1 MKGFSRMPAININV
15 SSSRSREQALTL
27 EWLETNGRGGY
38 SSSTVLNCHT
48 RRYHGL
54 FVMNLKEPPGRH
66 VLLSKFEDSFRTK
79 GREYFLSCHQYPG
92 LFFPENDQ
100 HPASFQLDDYP
111 GFTYEAGKICVHKSV
126 MLLQDHNH
134 LLLRYDIEKC
144 PAPGLL
150 RMRPFLAYRGY
161 HGLSR
166 QNPFLHVQAA
176 EIRNGFMIRPY
187 EGMPPLYIQT
197 NIKSRF
203 SFSPVWYNN
212 FEYDVERQ
220 RGYEGHEDL
229 FQPGILEVPVTEES
243 SVIISVS
250 LQAFEKQLKK
260 IWTLEQNRR
269 IQEKTQIKS
278 IAERFENQEDRTHVE
293 NLITAGSQFLIKT
306 PSGRPAI
313 IAGYHWFNDWGRD
326 TLISLPGLTFCSGR
340 PEVGMDILASL
351 AEHEKDGLLPNYF
364 SDHSQEKSYNTVDTT
379 LWFYWAVQQM
389 LRYTGEIETIE
400 TKLWPVMKKMIR
412 HFMSGTVMNIFMND
426 RGLLHAGHEGSNL
439 TWMDATVAGKPVT
452 PRWGYAV
459 EINALWYNAVCFV
472 DELARHFGDG
482 ALSFPE
488 LIPRL
493 RQAFQETFWIKQK
506 GHLGDVF
513 CNGRLDDALRP
524 NQILA
529 VSLPYSPLDPGRW
542 PSVVARVRQH
552 LLTPCGLRT
561 LSPED
566 PHYIGHYGGDSAA
579 RDGAY
584 HQGTV
589 WPWLLAHFGEALLR
603 VAEDK
608 GEARLFL
615 LDLIRSFLRQHWT
628 AAGIGCVS
636 EIFDGDPPH
645 QPNGCISQAWSVGEL
660 IRLYAIL
667 DETRA

>member
-1 MKGFSRMPAININV
+1 
-15 SSSRSREQALTL
+15 
-27 EWLETNGRGGY
+27 
-38 SSSTVLNCHT
+38 
-48 RRYHGL
+48 
-54 FVMNLKEPPGRH
+54 
-66 VLLSKFEDSFRTK
+66 
-79 GREYFLSCHQYPG
+79 
-92 LFFPENDQ
+92 
-100 HPASFQLDDYP
+100 
-111 GFTYEAGKICVHKSV
+111 
-126 MLLQDHNH
+126 
-134 LLLRYDIEKC
+134 
-144 PAPGLL
+144 
-150 RMRPFLAYRGY
+150 
-161 HGLSR
+161 
-166 QNPFLHVQAA
+166 
-176 EIRNGFMIRPY
+176 
-187 EGMPPLYIQT
+187 
-197 NIKSRF
+197 
-203 SFSPVWYNN
+203 
-212 FEYDVERQ
+212 
-220 RGYEGHEDL
+220 
-229 FQPGILEVPVTEES
+229 
-243 SVIISVS
+243 
-250 LQAFEKQLKK
+250 
-260 IWTLEQNRR
+260 
-269 IQEKTQIKS
+269 
-278 IAERFENQEDRTHVE
+278 
-293 NLITAGSQFLIKT
+293 
-306 PSGRPAI
+306 
-313 IAGYHWFNDWGRD
+313 
-326 TLISLPGLTFCSGR
+326 
-340 PEVGMDILASL
+340 
-351 AEHEKDGLLPNYF
+351 
-364 SDHSQEKSYNTVDTT
+364 
-379 LWFYWAVQQM
+379 
-389 LRYTGEIETIE
+389 
-400 TKLWPVMKKMIR
+400 
-412 HFMSGTVMNIFMND
+412 MNIFMND

-506 GHLGDVF
+506 GYLGDVF

-628 AAGIGCVS
+628 TAGIGCVS

-660 IRLYAIL
+660 IRLYTIL